1 MKTKCFLLV
10 LLFIC
15 AGMYTTFAQNPQ
27 KYAVIITGDA
37 PGDGYQGQFANPNS
51 NYNEFWNDTY
61 LMWEMLVTKFGFS
74 NDKVFVL
81 YAGGDDY
88 ASQNPRYTVSNANT
102 IMGWYLTKIT
112 DYSATIDNVEK
123 KLGGFVNASNGM
135 PQMTQ
140 DDFLFIFTFGHGVLD
155 ATLTHGALQLQD
167 GIMLDTQFGQLVNAI
182 PANKRVIWMQNC
194 ASGDFAEELT
204 NDKNYIVAATMPYP
218 NGGLAMHADNCY
230 TYQGTNYCNI
240 PQLENEIIA
249 SREYTHGE
257 FIFLFIQVQMAKLL
271 RVSLITCKALRGILQ
286 M

>member
-81 YAGGDDY
+81 YAGGDDF

-167 GIMLDTQFGQLVNAI
+167 GIMLDT
-182 PANKRVIWMQNC
+182 
-194 ASGDFAEELT
+194 
-204 NDKNYIVAATMPYP
+204 
-218 NGGLAMHADNCY
+218 
-230 TYQGTNYCNI
+230 
-240 PQLENEIIA
+240 
-249 SREYTHGE
+249 
-257 FIFLFIQVQMAKLL
+257 
-271 RVSLITCKALRGILQ
+271 
-286 M
+286 